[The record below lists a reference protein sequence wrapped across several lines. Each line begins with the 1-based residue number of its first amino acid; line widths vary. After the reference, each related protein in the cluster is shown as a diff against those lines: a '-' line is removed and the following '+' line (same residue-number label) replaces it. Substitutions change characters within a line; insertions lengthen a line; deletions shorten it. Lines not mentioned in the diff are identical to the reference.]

1 MATYKQ
7 AAGFDFDESTEH
19 SVLSVQ
25 HLIAKEPLSSIP
37 QQFVRPNQEPQS
49 TFSNAETGSLPTVPT
64 IDMKQL
70 LSDEASADIELEKLH
85 SACKEWGLFQLV
97 NHGVSTSLLD
107 KFKHEI
113 EEFFQLPLEEKAKY
127 RKTGDLEGYGCD
139 QIITKDKKLDWGDR
153 LYMTTNPL
161 NSRKS
166 HIIPELPY
174 SFRNTLE
181 SYIVELQKLAVKV
194 LDFLGRR
201 LKMEKREMGELFE
214 DGRQSVR
221 ITYYPPCPQPELVMG
236 ITPHTDGTGI
246 TILNQVN
253 GVNGLELK
261 KDGIWIPV
269 NVLSNALIVNL
280 GDIIEIMS
288 NGMYKSVEHRAI
300 VNTEKERISV
310 AMFISPH
317 LDAEIGPVTS
327 LTSPQNPPIFKTI
340 GMEKYVKNFFTYN
353 HEGRSH
359 LEYMRL

>member
-1 MATYKQ
+1 MANYKP
-7 AAGFDFDESTEH
+7 AAGFDESSH

-37 QQFVRPNQEPQS
+37 QQFVRPNQEPPS
-49 TFSNAETGSLPTVPT
+49 TFSNTETGSLPTTPT
-64 IDMKQL
+64 IDLEQL

-97 NHGVSTSLLD
+97 NHGVSISLLE
-107 KFKHEI
+107 KLKHEI
-113 EEFFQLPLEEKAKY
+113 EDFFQLPLEEKVKY
-127 RKTGDLEGYGCD
+127 RKPGDLEGYGCD
-139 QIITKDKKLDWGDR
+139 QVISKDQKLDWGDR

-161 NSRKS
+161 HSRKS
-166 HIIPELPY
+166 HIIPELTS
-174 SFRNTLE
+174 SFRSTLE
-181 SYIVELQKLAVKV
+181 LYIVELQKLAVKV
-194 LDFLGRR
+194 LDILGRR
-201 LKMEKREMGELFE
+201 LKMEMGEMGELFE
-214 DGRQSVR
+214 DGKQSVK
-221 ITYYPPCPQPELVMG
+221 ITYYPPCTQPELVMG
-236 ITPHTDGTGI
+236 VVAHTDGTGI

-280 GDIIEIMS
+280 GDILEIMS

-300 VNTEKERISV
+300 VNSEKERISI

-317 LDAEIGPVTS
+317 LDAKIGPVTK
-327 LTSPQNPPIFKTI
+327 LTNHQNRPIFKTI
-340 GMEKYVKNFFTYN
+340 GMEKYVKNFISYN

-359 LEYMRL
+359 LEYMRLCD